1 MMKNKKALG
10 FERNLR
16 KEGAYELGFENL

>member
-16 KEGAYELGFENL
+16 KEGTYELGFENL